1 MNDNQQTLD
10 PLKVLADIQVLVRV
24 ALESAD
30 PDVIRR
36 DLELILTI
44 TERRCS
50 RRTKSRRG
58 RSVDREETQR

>member
-10 PLKVLADIQVLVRV
+10 SRMALVDIQALVRV

-30 PDVIRR
+30 LIVMRR

-44 TERRCS
+44 TEEALTAGSKVAGPKR
-50 RRTKSRRG
+50 
-58 RSVDREETQR
+58 

>member
-10 PLKVLADIQVLVRV
+10 PAKVLADIQALVRV

-30 PDVIRR
+30 PDVMRR

-44 TERRCS
+44 TEGALRPQ
-50 RRTKSRRG
+50 
-58 RSVDREETQR
+58 DRE